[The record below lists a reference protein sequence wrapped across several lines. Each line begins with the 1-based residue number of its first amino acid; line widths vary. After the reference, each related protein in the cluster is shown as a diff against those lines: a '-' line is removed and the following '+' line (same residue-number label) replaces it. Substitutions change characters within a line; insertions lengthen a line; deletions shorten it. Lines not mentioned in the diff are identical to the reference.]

1 MVMTGFISKFLQRH
15 RKWTF
20 ETTRRISGAQTVFIH
35 IPKSAGTA
43 FGHSLVNALH
53 ASSMLAGF
61 DHSLFGAFY
70 QFETIA
76 PEVRASIYGLTDPIP
91 KTAEVV
97 VGHFAVST
105 VRRSYRGANYCTVLR
120 EPIARLLSHWL
131 YWRQQSDEELALWGD
146 PWKNRVFRARLPL
159 VEFLRD
165 PEIACQTDNL
175 EVRML
180 LWPDPRIPTDDFI
193 GEGQDSALL
202 TDTIATLRRF
212 EFIDFTENPDLALNV
227 GKWIGTPFVFKRM
240 NETSR
245 ARAEFPVNLQKEL
258 TAEVFALLENRTRL
272 SLRLWSE
279 IVKRRR
285 PNEDSGL
292 IRERIL
298 RSTIERQKLVQ
309 LER

>member
-1 MVMTGFISKFLQRH
+1 MTGFISKFLQRH
-15 RKWTF
+15 RNWAF
-20 ETTRRISGAQTVFIH
+20 ETARRISGARTVFIH

-43 FGHSLVNALH
+43 FGHSLIDALH
-53 ASSMLAGF
+53 ASSTLAGF
-61 DHSLFGAFY
+61 DHCLFGAFH

-76 PEVRASIYGLTDPIP
+76 PEVRASIYGPADQIP

-105 VRRSYRGANYCTVLR
+105 ARRSYPGANYCTVLR
-120 EPIARLLSHWL
+120 EPISRLLSHWL

-193 GEGQDSALL
+193 SERQDSALL
-202 TDTIATLRRF
+202 TDAIATLRRF
-212 EFIDFTENPDLALNV
+212 EFVDFTENPDLALNV
-227 GKWIGTPFVFKRM
+227 GKWIGTPFVFKWM
-240 NETSR
+240 NETRR

-258 TAEVFALLENRTRL
+258 TAEAFALLENRTRL
-272 SLRLWSE
+272 SLILWNE

-285 PNEDSGL
+285 PTEDSGL
-292 IRERIL
+292 IREKIL
-298 RSTIERQKLVQ
+298 RSTIERQKRAQ
-309 LER
+309 LAR